1 MREKNDI
8 EVARMMI
15 NAQLSNFSLSGP
27 ASVVL
32 HTINFRGI
40 EKTSKSSLKFLL
52 TMLELLDVESNR
64 MICQYSLYPLI
75 WVSLLLSQ
83 CDRLFK

>member
-52 TMLELLDVESNR
+52 TMLELLDVVESNR
-64 MICQYSLYPLI
+64 IICQYSLSTYLGVASA
-75 WVSLLLSQ
+75 VSM
-83 CDRLFK
+83 